1 VGIETSSLSTK
12 VRRGP
17 LTAPRGPGSERGQV
31 HCPESD
37 QLNPGSSETGERGVG
52 LKETGTRPPAR
63 LGTPGGH
70 NTKTGGGQH
79 DAYRRPQRPS
89 PTRNRCRPW
98 RAWATSRS
106 GICGPPAGRP
116 ARRPEQEPKA
126 TQHRVRHGLETLQ
139 HDVAELPTRSRE
151 FARDRLDQANHG
163 DDDLAARGGQ
173 LVGRLSPRKGIPELV
188 EQSQTTIAAPGRRG
202 PQPVRA
208 GPRRTT
214 PPRRPG
220 RGDDAP
226 AAGRPRPGPVCALGS
241 VLRGSGHRNGSLAPS
256 PTWLRYRTTI
266 RYALRRPVSV

>member
-1 VGIETSSLSTK
+1 VNAARSTARRVINSTLAVARPGSVEWDSRRRAR
-12 VRRGP
+12 VRR
-17 LTAPRGPGSERGQV
+17 PGWGRPAGTTRK
-31 HCPESD
+31 PEEDSMVRTVD
-37 QLNPGSSETGERGVG
+37 
-52 LKETGTRPPAR
+52 LKDPHRPE
-63 LGTPGGH
+63 
-70 NTKTGGGQH
+70 
-79 DAYRRPQRPS
+79 
-89 PTRNRCRPW
+89 NRCRPW

-163 DDDLAARGGQ
+163 DDDLAARGEP
-173 LVGRLSPRKGIPELV
+173 LVGRLPRGRASRNSSSSPRPR
-188 EQSQTTIAAPGRRG
+188 SAAPGRRG